1 MQVALLDT
9 TIISALVR
17 PNDQIGAIYSAIISR
32 YALPAISFM
41 TLAELLSWLKLN
53 QWGNAGETSL
63 RTYLADF
70 VTRFPDAQTCEI
82 RSSLKLLSRRSGRPI
97 NEQDT
102 WIAAT
107 ALRYQIP
114 VDDPGTAN

>member
-1 MQVALLDT
+1 
-9 TIISALVR
+9 
-17 PNDQIGAIYSAIISR
+17 
-32 YALPAISFM
+32 M
-41 TLAELLSWLKLN
+41 TLAELLSWLKLD

-63 RTYLADF
+63 RTYLDDF